1 MNILEEC
8 VMRFTTKLLAA
19 AAVVAISTPVFAQ
32 DMASDSTRI
41 ISDPL
46 YLPLQGEFY
55 GSTSYIYGSS
65 SHDTFDASGAPIGK
79 VNVSSNTLDQTFL
92 YGITDDL
99 AVHFNWGY
107 DISRDASSHPV
118 SGGDIKRDSSG
129 WTDPEFGLIYRL
141 MDQRDSPLTLDLRA
155 DYAPDAFPAKAAT
168 ADNDGTVALG
178 GQKANFGATIGH
190 EGPMF
195 TVAGTFDATWLGSR
209 NVLNQVS
216 GDQNR
221 EDSLWNYRLGLTS
234 QTRLNDQFS
243 INAGVG
249 HTFTNNGVGFNNT
262 TGIEHI
268 STGGD
273 YTDLNAAL
281 NYQFIPNTLVGS
293 LSYQHNFYQN
303 SRVLYPALPADNSY
317 VRNKDADLVGVTMR
331 YSFH

>member
-1 MNILEEC
+1 
-8 VMRFTTKLLAA
+8 MRSTKFLAA
-19 AAVVAISTPVFAQ
+19 AAIVAISTPAFAQ
-32 DMASDSTRI
+32 DMMESDSTRI

-55 GSTSYIYGSS
+55 GATGYTWGSS
-65 SHDTFDASGAPIGK
+65 SHDTFDSTGAHTDRT
-79 VNVSSNTLDQTFL
+79 NVTSNTLDQTFL

-99 AVHFNWGY
+99 SLHFDWGY
-107 DISRDASSHPV
+107 DISRDASRHLTA
-118 SGGDIKRDSSG
+118 GGVDKRDSSG

-155 DYAPDAFPAKAAT
+155 DYSPDAFPAKSAT
-168 ADNDGTVALG
+168 VDNDGTVARG
-178 GQKANFGATIGH
+178 GQMANFGATIGH

-195 TVAGTFDATWLGSR
+195 TVAGTFDATWLGQRS
-209 NVLNQVS
+209 VLNQVS

-249 HTFTNNGVGFNNT
+249 HTFTNNGLSFNNT
-262 TGIEHI
+262 TGLEHI
-268 STGGD
+268 NAGGD
-273 YTDLNAAL
+273 FTDVNAAL
-281 NYQFIPNTLVGS
+281 NYQFVPNTIVGS

-303 SRVLYPALPADNSY
+303 SRNIFPTAPVNNTFTT
-317 VRNKDADLVGVTMR
+317 NKDEDLVGVTMR

>member
-1 MNILEEC
+1 
-8 VMRFTTKLLAA
+8 MRSTRFFAA
-19 AAVVAISTPVFAQ
+19 AAAIVAITSPAFAQ

-55 GSTSYIYGSS
+55 GATDYTWGSS
-65 SHDTFDASGAPIGK
+65 SRDTFDSTGAK
-79 VNVSSNTLDQTFL
+79 TDHTNVVSNTLDQTFL

-99 AVHFNWGY
+99 SLHFNWGY
-107 DISRDASSHPV
+107 DISRDASRHPV
-118 SGGDIKRDSSG
+118 AGGDVKRDSSG

-155 DYAPDAFPAKAAT
+155 DYSPDAFPAKSAT
-168 ADNDGTVALG
+168 PDNDGTVARG
-178 GQKANFGATIGH
+178 GQMANFGATIGH

-195 TVAGTFDATWLGSR
+195 TVAGTFDATWYGSR
-209 NVLNQVS
+209 DVLNQVS
-216 GDQNR
+216 GEQNR
-221 EDSLWNYRLGLTS
+221 EDSLWNYRFGLTS
-234 QTRLNDQFS
+234 QTRLNDMFS

-249 HTFTNNGVGFNNT
+249 HTFTNNGVGFNTT
-262 TGIEHI
+262 TGLEHI

-273 YTDLNAAL
+273 YTDVNAAL
-281 NYQFIPNTLVGS
+281 NYQFVPNTLVGS

-303 SRVLYPALPADNSY
+303 ARNIFPTAPVNDTYT
-317 VRNKDADLVGVTMR
+317 RNKDEDLVGVTMR